1 MSWEGKA
8 RQHGLEA
15 TGQRESRDHDITAVK
30 SFKHGFPI
38 LSDKVTLISNGTT
51 GVDNSWQNPY
61 PGSILILD
69 AFLDITTQA
78 SGSATADVGVGST
91 ATTSDDTLMDAA
103 DVGAAVVFLTASNDA
118 GDNGGTGRVL
128 LEDYYVTVDWKADP
142 ASLVGTLF
150 VLYVPL
156 G

>member
-38 LSDKVTLISNGTT
+38 LSDKVTLVSSGST
-51 GVDNSWQNPY
+51 GVDNSWKNPY
-61 PGSILILD
+61 GGDVLILD
-69 AFLDITTQA
+69 AFLDITTEA
-78 SGSATADVGVGST
+78 TGAATADVGIGST
-91 ATTSDDTLMDAA
+91 ATTTGNTLMEAV
-103 DVGAAVVFLTASNDA
+103 DVGAAAIFASAGSNPGTA
-118 GDNGGTGRVL
+118 GGTGRKL
-128 LEDYYVTVDWKADP
+128 AEGEYVTVDWKADP
-142 ASLVGTLF
+142 ADLVGTLF